1 MNNKF
6 KTYCFFSF
14 FLVFI
19 LAGCGKVDVQ
29 SEYGPGAD
37 LSNLKTYSWIEL
49 KDKSSEKLRVKNPRI
64 DKWVK
69 ATADKVLAQKGYMQ
83 VARKDSDFKIAWF
96 GAVETKVK
104 QESIDHF
111 YSSYGYGPVAAEIG
125 DTPKV
130 EDRKVEYREGTI
142 LMDIINPQ
150 NHKMIWRGSGAAKLI
165 KGMDESEAALYV
177 ERLVTQI
184 LKELPKVK

>member
-1 MNNKF
+1 VNNKF
-6 KTYCFFSF
+6 QRYYFLAFL
-14 FLVFI
+14 LVFMF
-19 LAGCGKVDVQ
+19 AGCAKIDVQ

-37 LSNLKTYSWIEL
+37 FSSLKTYSWIEL
-49 KDKSSEKLRVKNPRI
+49 KDEGSEKLRVKNPRI

-69 ATADKVLAQKGYMQ
+69 ATADKVLEQKGYMQ
-83 VARKDSDFKIAWF
+83 VTGKDSDFKIAWF

-111 YSSYGYGPVAAEIG
+111 YSSYGYGPVAVAAGETSQIEG
-125 DTPKV
+125 
-130 EDRKVEYREGTI
+130 RKVEYSEGTI

-150 NHKMIWRGSGAAKLI
+150 NHEMIWRGSGVAKLV
-165 KGMDESEAALYV
+165 KGMDESEAARYV

-184 LKELPKVK
+184 LKELPGLN